1 MKYGKTWL
9 ELSNMEKTDASENQR
24 IEFLCEKIDKL
35 EAILNWNIEVV
46 KCSII
51 SNQRHDRLREETI
64 LNTLIKTFT
73 AIKQQLPNF
82 ESSQLKEDCTLAS
95 KTFSEK
101 SKKLQELDAKERNEL
116 EEIGKHLFD

>member
-1 MKYGKTWL
+1 MKIGKTWL
-9 ELSNMEKTDASENQR
+9 ELSNMEKTDENQR

-51 SNQRHDRLREETI
+51 SNQRHDLLREETI

-95 KTFSEK
+95 KTLSEK

-116 EEIGKHLFD
+116 EEIGKHLFE